1 MAIGKK
7 EIQTRHAKKRFRQ
20 RHRVKFSS
28 AALTEM
34 ARLVKQGK
42 GELLEKQSRHRGL
55 WNIRFR
61 GGLYKVIYDSN
72 TKAIVTVLL

>member
-20 RHRVKFSS
+20 RHSIKFSS
-28 AALTEM
+28 SALTEM
-34 ARLVKQGK
+34 ARQVKQGK
-42 GELLEKQSRHRGL
+42 SELIERQSRHRGL
-55 WNIRFR
+55 WAIRYR
-61 GGLYKVIYDSN
+61 GESYRVIYDSN